1 MASPSPAQIET
12 VREIAHLSN
21 RTDAA
26 FYLGRLNDAEWNA
39 TVEDIAEWAKV
50 KNKHTVIKGGGVEIN
65 KSQNR
70 LDVTNRV
77 RGRFGLKSLDENGRV
92 VQDAAFDEDEGT
104 HSVDV
109 YGVF

>member
-1 MASPSPAQIET
+1 MPSPSPAQIES

-26 FYLGRLNDAEWNA
+26 FYLGRLNVAEWNA
-39 TVEDIAEWAKV
+39 TVEDIAAWAKV
-50 KNKHTVIKGGGVEIN
+50 KNQHTIIKGGGVEIN
-65 KSQNR
+65 KSRNR
-70 LDVTNRV
+70 LDITNRV
-77 RGRFGLKSLDENGRV
+77 RRRFGLKDLDENGRV
-92 VQDAAFDEDEGT
+92 VKDADFDEYEGT